1 LSPEKSVREVG
12 FMEVQVHI
20 NGMVEEFV
28 CMISR
33 VPPQPPG
40 RAVVRKGRERNN
52 KFV

>member
-1 LSPEKSVREVG
+1 LSLEISVREAG
-12 FMEVQVHI
+12 FMDVQVHI

-28 CMISR
+28 DIISR

-40 RAVVRKGRERNN
+40 RAVIRKGRERNS